1 MPTSAKDLT
10 TKDYELLLFI
20 SKFESVSRTEIH
32 SKMKHKVDSIDYR
45 LSQLS
50 EVSYNGRFAVKDSS
64 FIKEEF
70 DSFQDSIGS
79 VIYTSKNSFHI
90 TDFGKKVLQDY
101 KVHIKEE
108 RFEFLKRSVLVPI
121 VVAALTTVVIHLL
134 KYWLELILK

>member
-20 SKFESVSRTEIH
+20 SKFDSVSRTEIH

-50 EVSYNGRFAVKDSS
+50 EVSYNGRFAVKNSS

-70 DSFQDSIGS
+70 DSFQNSIGEF
-79 VIYTSKNSFHI
+79 IYTSKHSFHI

-108 RFEFLKRSVLVPI
+108 RFEFLKKSVLVPI
-121 VVAALTTVVIHLL
+121 IVAALTTVVIHLL

>member
-1 MPTSAKDLT
+1 MAVPVEYLT

-20 SKFESVSRTEIH
+20 SKFDNISRTNIN
-32 SKMKHKVDSIDYR
+32 SKMKNKIDSIDYR

-50 EVSYNGRFAVKDSS
+50 KTSYKGPLPIQDSNL
-64 FIKEEF
+64 IQEEF
-70 DSFQDSIGS
+70 EALENSLGE
-79 VIYTSKNSFHI
+79 IYFISKESFHI
-90 TDFGKKVLQDY
+90 TDFGRKVLQDY

-121 VVAALTTVVIHLL
+121 VVAALTTLVIHLL